1 MTTITMR
8 DIFNDGTIVDQDGR
22 RTIYLTPSTPHTFY
36 KNTWVYHEMPDLD
49 TWTRDRDEQ
58 QRVHQR
64 QGSSHLSFSF
74 PENCELDATWKEVL
88 QKEGFQLGIL
98 ELYAVEPDTFLELNP
113 SQKKVQLMQVD
124 KTTLED
130 YIEVYR
136 EFLVPF
142 GREFTEESIRE
153 LRENYKKEPPSRFVA
168 YVEQQP
174 LGIVDLILTP
184 STVELDGFG
193 VIESHQR
200 QGIGRAIQREI
211 ARLAEGRTMI
221 LVADGEDTAKDMY
234 VKQGYVFLS
243 YMYQALKES
252 MDE

>member
-36 KNTWVYHEMPDLD
+36 KNAWVYHEMPDLD
-49 TWTRDRDEQ
+49 TWKRDRDEQ
-58 QRVHQR
+58 QRMHLR
-64 QGSSHLSFSF
+64 QGSSHLSFSY
-74 PENCELDATWKEVL
+74 PENCELDATWKEIL

-153 LRENYKKEPPSRFVA
+153 LRENYKEEPPSRFVA
-168 YVEQQP
+168 YVYQQP
-174 LGIVDLILTP
+174 VGIVDLIFTH

-193 VIESHQR
+193 VLESHQR

-252 MDE
+252 LDE

>member
-1 MTTITMR
+1 M
-8 DIFNDGTIVDQDGR
+8 
-22 RTIYLTPSTPHTFY
+22 
-36 KNTWVYHEMPDLD
+36 
-49 TWTRDRDEQ
+49 
-58 QRVHQR
+58 HQR
-64 QGSSHLSFSF
+64 QGSTHLSFSF
-74 PENCELDATWKEVL
+74 PENCELDATWKDVL

>member
-1 MTTITMR
+1 MR
-8 DIFNDGTIVDQDGR
+8 DIFNDGTIEDQDAR
-22 RTIYLTPSTPHTFY
+22 RTIYLTSSTPHTFY
-36 KNTWVYHEMPDLD
+36 KNTWVYHEMPDFE
-49 TWTRDRDEQ
+49 TWKRDCAEQ
-58 QRVHQR
+58 QRVHQQ
-64 QGSSHLSFSF
+64 QGSSHLSFTF
-74 PENCELDATWKEVL
+74 PENCELGDTWQDELK
-88 QKEGFQLGIL
+88 QEGFQLGIL

-113 SQKKVQLMQVD
+113 AQKKVQLAQVD
-124 KTTLED
+124 HETLED

-136 EFLVPF
+136 EFSEPF
-142 GREFTEESIRE
+142 GREYTEESIWE
-153 LRENYKKEPPSRFVA
+153 LRENYEEEPPSRFVA
-168 YVEQQP
+168 YFNQQP
-174 LGIVDLILTP
+174 VGIVDVIFTN

-193 VIESHQR
+193 VLESYQR

-243 YMYQALKES
+243 YTYQALKES